1 MEHVKENSNRVSKYF
16 NLPPLRQLEQEERL
30 EQENKYYTPTYTM
43 VQPNYI
49 FGIEVEVE
57 KVPYPE
63 INAHHTSFWNIT
75 QDNSLRDSGY
85 EFVSLPLKAKHLENA
100 LTQLKNSLPNSA
112 DFSPRTSVHV
122 HMNVRDL
129 TIEQISSLVILYI
142 TCENLLF
149 NWVGHERDKSV
160 FCIKLLET
168 NYRKDILN
176 LLDSVSYIVHHWNK
190 YTALNL
196 HPICT
201 IGTVEFRHMEG
212 NIHIPRILMWINF
225 LSCLKSYTKTTS
237 IQHLLH
243 TVMNLNSSSEYIP
256 FLQSVFKDLYIPLI
270 GAMTDEQVQ
279 EYMEEAVSYVK
290 TTYNVL
296 DSSKNQPQVNGDTL
310 DTMLREFTQRV
321 PPPPNPTRTLNDY
334 IIQRQAENGAQD
346 RGLNA
351 QTRPYFTTTTGQVF
365 NTNNTANAAENFWAT
380 PPDIV
385 FDPVPVEDP
394 RDLDIATTD
403 FMRGTP

>member
-1 MEHVKENSNRVSKYF
+1 MEHVKENSNRISKYF

-49 FGIEVEVE
+49 FGVEVEVE
-57 KVPYPE
+57 NVPYPE
-63 INAHHTSFWNIT
+63 ILPHHTSYWNIT
-75 QDNSLRDSGY
+75 QDNSLRNAGY
-85 EFVSLPLKAKHLENA
+85 EFVSMPLKAKYLENA
-100 LTQLKNSLPNSA
+100 LNQLKNSLPNSA

-168 NYRKDILN
+168 NYRKDILH

-196 HPICT
+196 HPICS

-212 NIHIPRILMWINF
+212 NIHIPRILTWINF

-237 IQHLLH
+237 IQKLLH
-243 TVMNLNSSSEYIP
+243 TVMNLNSSSEYKP
-256 FLQSVFKDLYIPLI
+256 FLESVFKNLTINLLDN
-270 GAMTDEQVQ
+270 ASDEDIQNA
-279 EYMEEAVSYVK
+279 MEEAVSYVK

-296 DSSKNQPQVNGDTL
+296 DSSKKQPQVDGDAV
-310 DTMLREFTQRV
+310 DNMLRGLTQRIAENPRPERV
-321 PPPPNPTRTLNDY
+321 PRTLNDY
-334 IIQRQAENGAQD
+334 MIQRQVEIQAGATAVQPQTEQI
-346 RGLNA
+346 RGQNPA
-351 QTRPYFTTTTGQVF
+351 QPRPFFITTTGQVGFGF
-365 NTNNTANAAENFWAT
+365 NVAEA
-380 PPDIV
+380 
-385 FDPVPVEDP
+385 EDP
-394 RDLDIATTD
+394 IRLDETIND
-403 FMRGTP
+403 FLRGTP